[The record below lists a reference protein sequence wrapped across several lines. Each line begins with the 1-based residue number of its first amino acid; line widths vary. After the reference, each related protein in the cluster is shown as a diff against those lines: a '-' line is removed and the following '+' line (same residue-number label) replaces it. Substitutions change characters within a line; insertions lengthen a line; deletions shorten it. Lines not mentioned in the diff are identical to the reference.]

1 MMKLKD
7 ILLEVE
13 ADQKVDA
20 VVDDLKD
27 DFATA
32 LNGIEDSFEEAGDQ
46 KSESVALTTAS
57 LLLALPAILGIIARL
72 GKVATSSFQ
81 KLVGKKPQN
90 QSEAEKYFQQLG
102 RVADELH
109 HLYIKPLE
117 LLVRKFIKDPE
128 KAKKVSHAIFHVIIA
143 IMLVASGVG
152 AVKAIQSKELS
163 MATLE
168 SALSAVKGGEVK
180 NYISNILKAA

>member
-27 DFATA
+27 DFANA
-32 LNGIEDSFEEAGDQ
+32 LKAIETSFDKADDQ
-46 KSESVALTTAS
+46 QQESILTTAS

-72 GKVATSSFQ
+72 GKAATSAFQ
-81 KLVGKKPQN
+81 KIAGKKPQD
-90 QSEAEKYFQQLG
+90 QSGTEKYFQQLG

-109 HLYIKPLE
+109 HLYMKPIE
-117 LLVRKFIKDPE
+117 LITRKFIKDPV
-128 KAKKVSHAIFHVIIA
+128 KAKKVANAIFHIIVA
-143 IMLVASGVG
+143 TMMVASGVT
-152 AVKAIQSKELS
+152 AAKALQAKEISLAS
-163 MATLE
+163 LE
-168 SALSAVKGGEVK
+168 SALTAVKGGEVK
-180 NYISNILKAA
+180 NYLTNLYNAI

>member
-27 DFATA
+27 DFASA

-46 KSESVALTTAS
+46 KQEAVLTTAS
-57 LLLALPAILGIIARL
+57 LLLALPAILGIISRL
-72 GKVATSSFQ
+72 GRAATSAYQ
-81 KLVGKKPQN
+81 KIAGKKPQD
-90 QSEAEKYFQQLG
+90 QSSAEKYFQQLG

-109 HLYIKPLE
+109 HLYMKPIE
-117 LLVRKFIKDPE
+117 LVVRKFVKDPI
-128 KAKKVSHAIFHVIIA
+128 KSKKIANAIFHIIVA
-143 IMLVASGVG
+143 TMMIASGVT
-152 AVKAIQSKELS
+152 AAKAIQSKEISLAS
-163 MATLE
+163 LE
-168 SALSAVKGGEVK
+168 SALTAVKGGEVK
-180 NYISNILKAA
+180 SYLTNLYNAI

>member
-32 LNGIEDSFEEAGDQ
+32 LHGIEDSLDDAGEQ
-46 KSESVALTTAS
+46 KTESAVLTTAS

-72 GKVATSSFQ
+72 GKAATTSFQ
-81 KLVGKKPQN
+81 KLVGKI
-90 QSEAEKYFQQLG
+90 EVLG
-102 RVADELH
+102 ELI
-109 HLYIKPLE
+109 IKH
-117 LLVRKFIKDPE
+117 
-128 KAKKVSHAIFHVIIA
+128 KK
-143 IMLVASGVG
+143 
-152 AVKAIQSKELS
+152 
-163 MATLE
+163 
-168 SALSAVKGGEVK
+168 
-180 NYISNILKAA
+180 

>member
-27 DFATA
+27 DFANA
-32 LNGIEDSFEEAGDQ
+32 LKAIETSFDKADDQ
-46 KSESVALTTAS
+46 QQEGVLTTAS
-57 LLLALPAILGIIARL
+57 LLLALPAVLGIIARL
-72 GKVATSSFQ
+72 GKGATLAFQ
-81 KLVGKKPQN
+81 KIAGKKPTE
-90 QSEAEKYFQQLG
+90 QSSTEKYFQQLG

-117 LLVRKFIKDPE
+117 ALTRKFIKDPE
-128 KAKKVSHAIFHVIIA
+128 KSKKVANAIFHVIVA
-143 IMLVASGVG
+143 VMMVASGAT
-152 AVKAIQSKELS
+152 AVKALQSKELS
-163 MATLE
+163 LATLE
-168 SALSAVKGGEVK
+168 SALTAVKGGEIK
-180 NYISNILKAA
+180 QYITKIIGA